1 MSRHRYF
8 YIMCF
13 FLFILHMMKQKRTFF
28 IVDDDIDDQDLF
40 IEAVNEVDDSIECMS
55 ASNCEEALDLL
66 KNKKIGKPDMIFLD
80 LNMPKLNGKQC
91 LAELKKEAHLADIP
105 VIIYSTSSEKR
116 DIEETSRLGAAHF
129 LTKPNKFEELCK
141 AISYVVSR
149 DWSKAS

>member
-1 MSRHRYF
+1 
-8 YIMCF
+8 
-13 FLFILHMMKQKRTFF
+13 MKAKKTFF

-40 IEAVNEVDDSIECMS
+40 IEAVSEVDNSIECLS
-55 ASNCEEALDLL
+55 ASDCEEALDLL
-66 KNKKIGKPDMIFLD
+66 KNKKIGMPDMIFLD
-80 LNMPKLNGKQC
+80 LNMPRLNGKQC

-141 AISYVVSR
+141 AISYVVSK
-149 DWSKAS
+149 DWNKAS